1 MATYFAEN
9 ANDIL
14 FIQIQPDFRNGSPS
28 RGSFFATRRLERE
41 QCFFSHA
48 SNFSRVQKSKGQF
61 TRCDLSATINRKAK
75 RFMYSASTAHA
86 FFIVKL
92 FFIKRLGKQNG
103 R

>member
-41 QCFFSHA
+41 QCFFLTPQTSAGCKKVKANLHA
-48 SNFSRVQKSKGQF
+48 AICRP
-61 TRCDLSATINRKAK
+61 DLSATINRKAK

-92 FFIKRLGKQNG
+92 FL
-103 R
+103 